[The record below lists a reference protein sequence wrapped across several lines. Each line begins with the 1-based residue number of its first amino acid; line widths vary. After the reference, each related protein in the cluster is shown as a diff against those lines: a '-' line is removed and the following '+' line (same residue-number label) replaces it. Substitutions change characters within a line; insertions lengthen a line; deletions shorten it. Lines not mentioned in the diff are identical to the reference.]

1 MYEQLLAG
9 AALVL
14 LLILLLPLAG
24 LNKLVLEVYAFVL
37 RLALLALLAAAAY
50 LVIYPERL
58 PPEVTETL
66 DNFPPLRGILP
77 EPGTPLF
84 GVCIAASVVAL
95 LLPFLAALDVTR
107 KLAGRRMHRL
117 RALTSR
123 PVVTAP
129 PPPPPVQTV
138 AVTPPPPPP
147 PVEPEVSP
155 PPLRTDRRAAAE
167 TLAAAGSRKPFRYGG
182 PVR

>member
-9 AALVL
+9 AVLVL
-14 LLILLLPLAG
+14 LLILCLPLATM
-24 LNKLVLEVYAFVL
+24 NKLVLEVYAFAL
-37 RLALLALLAAAAY
+37 RLALLAVLVAAAY
-50 LVIYPERL
+50 LVIYPDRL

-66 DNFPPLRGILP
+66 DNFPTLRSVLP

-84 GVCIAASVVAL
+84 GFCVAACLVAV

-107 KLAGRRMHRL
+107 KLAGRRLSRL
-117 RALTSR
+117 RALTKG
-123 PVVTAP
+123 PVVVAP
-129 PPPPPVQTV
+129 PPPPAVQTV

-147 PVEPEVSP
+147 VEPEVSP
-155 PPLRTDRRAAAE
+155 APHRTDRRTAAE
-167 TLAAAGSRKPFRYGG
+167 TLAAAGSRKPFRYSG